1 MLVGRAGD
9 DEHRGVHRAAGGELV
24 FAGIDVGAAA
34 TKCIII
40 DEGRNEVASAV
51 KRTGMSLRQVADE
64 VYRETLG
71 GAGIEPDGIKVV
83 ATGFG
88 RKNVDF
94 AASNR
99 TEIYCH
105 SKGCYHHFP
114 RALTIVDIG
123 GQDTKVIRI
132 NEAGKILDFK
142 MNRKCAAGT
151 GAFLEEIARR
161 MDVPMEEMNGVAVSS
176 EREVEIGAY
185 CTVFTATEI
194 LSKIRE
200 GGKQEDIV
208 RGVFGSVVKRIMEMD
223 PLIGDIVLTGG
234 VAAHNEI
241 LFDLLEEALGREVL
255 KPPKPQFTG
264 AFGAALYA
272 MK

>member
-1 MLVGRAGD
+1 M
-9 DEHRGVHRAAGGELV
+9 
-24 FAGIDVGAAA
+24 FAGIDVGASA

-40 DEGRNEVASAV
+40 DKGKNEVAYAV
-51 KRTGMSLRQVADE
+51 KRTGMSLRKVADE
-64 VYRETLG
+64 VYQEALS
-71 GAGIEPDGIKVV
+71 GAGLEPDGIRVA

-88 RKNVDF
+88 RKNVAFADF
-94 AASNR
+94 IR
-99 TEIYCH
+99 TEISCH
-105 SKGCYHHFP
+105 CKGCYHHFP

-123 GQDTKVIRI
+123 GQDTKLIRT
-132 NEAGKILDFK
+132 NVEGKIIDFK

-161 MDVPMEEMNGVAVSS
+161 MEVPIEEMNGIALSS
-176 EREVEIGAY
+176 GREIEIGSY

-200 GGKQEDIV
+200 GENQEDIV
-208 RGVFGSVVKRIMEMD
+208 RGVFGSVIKRIQEMD
-223 PLIGDIVLTGG
+223 PLIGDVVLTGG

-241 LFDLLEEALGREVL
+241 LFELLEEALEREVL

-272 MK
+272 MM

>member
-1 MLVGRAGD
+1 M
-9 DEHRGVHRAAGGELV
+9 
-24 FAGIDVGAAA
+24 FAGIDVGASA
-34 TKCIII
+34 TKCMII
-40 DEGRNEVASAV
+40 DEGKNELSSAV
-51 KRTGMSLRQVADE
+51 KRTGMSLRKVADE
-64 VYRETLG
+64 VYKEALS
-71 GAGIEPDGIKVV
+71 GAGLELDGIKVV

-94 AASNR
+94 ADSIR
-99 TEIYCH
+99 TEISCH
-105 SKGCYHHFP
+105 CKGCYHHFP

-123 GQDTKVIRI
+123 GQDTKLIRT
-132 NEAGKILDFK
+132 NVEGKIIDFK

-161 MDVPMEEMNGVAVSS
+161 MDVPLEEMNGIALSS
-176 EREVEIGAY
+176 EREIEIGSY

-200 GGKQEDIV
+200 GEKQEDIV
-208 RGVFGSVVKRIMEMD
+208 RGVFGSVIKRIQEMN
-223 PLIGDIVLTGG
+223 PLIGDVVLTGG
-234 VAAHNEI
+234 VVAHNEI

-272 MK
+272 MM

>member
-1 MLVGRAGD
+1 MY
-9 DEHRGVHRAAGGELV
+9 
-24 FAGIDVGAAA
+24 FAGIDVGASA
-34 TKCIII
+34 TKCMII
-40 DEGRNEVASAV
+40 DEGSNELSWAV
-51 KRTGMSLRQVADE
+51 RRTGMDLRRVANDVYSESLKA
-64 VYRETLG
+64 
-71 GAGIEPDGIKVV
+71 AGIGADGVTIV

-94 AASNR
+94 ADSSR
-99 TEIYCH
+99 TEISCH
-105 SKGCYHHFP
+105 SKGCHHYFP

-123 GQDTKVIRI
+123 GQDTKVIRT
-132 NEAGKILDFK
+132 NEAGKIVDFK

-161 MDVPMEEMNGVAVSS
+161 MDIPMEEMNGIALSS
-176 EREVEIGAY
+176 GREIEIGAY

-194 LSKIRE
+194 LSKVRE
-200 GGKQEDIV
+200 GAKQEDIV
-208 RGVFGSVVKRIMEMD
+208 RAVFGSIIKRIQEMD
-223 PLIGDIVLTGG
+223 PLIGDVVLTGG

-241 LFDLLEEALGREVL
+241 LFELLEDALGREVL

-272 MK
+272 L

>member
-1 MLVGRAGD
+1 
-9 DEHRGVHRAAGGELV
+9 V
-24 FAGIDVGAAA
+24 FAGIDVGASA
-34 TKCIII
+34 TKCTVI
-40 DEGRNEVASAV
+40 DEGKNEVASAV
-51 KRTGMSLRQVADE
+51 KRTGMSLRKVADE
-64 VYRETLG
+64 VYKDALS
-71 GAGIEPDGIKVV
+71 GAGLEPQGIKVV

-94 AASNR
+94 AESNR

-123 GQDTKVIRI
+123 GQDTKLIRI

-161 MDVPMEEMNGVAVSS
+161 MDVPMEEMNGIAVSS
-176 EREVEIGAY
+176 EREIEIGAY

-200 GGKQEDIV
+200 GGKREDIV
-208 RGVFGSVVKRIMEMD
+208 RGVFGSVIKRMMEMD
-223 PLIGDIVLTGG
+223 PLIGDVVLTGG
-234 VAAHNEI
+234 VAAYNEI
-241 LFDLLEEALGREVL
+241 LFDLLKDALGREVL

-272 MK
+272 MI

>member
-1 MLVGRAGD
+1 M
-9 DEHRGVHRAAGGELV
+9 
-24 FAGIDVGAAA
+24 DVGASA
-34 TKCIII
+34 TKCMII
-40 DEGRNEVASAV
+40 DENKNEVSSAV
-51 KRTGMSLRQVADE
+51 RRTGMDLRKVAEDVYFESLRAACVE
-64 VYRETLG
+64 S
-71 GAGIEPDGIKVV
+71 DGVTVV

-88 RKNVDF
+88 RKNVNF
-94 AASNR
+94 ADSMR
-99 TEIYCH
+99 TEISCH
-105 SKGCYHHFP
+105 SKGCHHYFP

-123 GQDTKVIRI
+123 GQDTKVMRT
-132 NEAGKILDFK
+132 NEEGKIIDFK

-161 MDVPMEEMNGVAVSS
+161 LDVPMEEMNGIALSS
-176 EREVEIGAY
+176 KREIEIGAY

-200 GGKQEDIV
+200 GENQEDIV
-208 RGVFGSVVKRIMEMD
+208 RAVYGSVIKRIQEMD
-223 PLIGDIVLTGG
+223 PLVSDVVLTGG

-241 LFDLLEEALGREVL
+241 LFELLEAALEREVL

>member
-1 MLVGRAGD
+1 M
-9 DEHRGVHRAAGGELV
+9 
-24 FAGIDVGAAA
+24 FAGIDVGTSA
-34 TKCIII
+34 TKCMII
-40 DEGRNEVASAV
+40 DESKNELSSAV
-51 KRTGMSLRQVADE
+51 KRTGMSLRKVADE
-64 VYRETLG
+64 VYKESLG
-71 GAGIEPDGIKVV
+71 GAGLEPEGIKVV

-94 AASNR
+94 ADSIR
-99 TEIYCH
+99 TEISCH
-105 SKGCYHHFP
+105 CKGCYHHFP

-123 GQDTKVIRI
+123 GQDTKLIRT
-132 NEAGKILDFK
+132 NVEGKIIDFK

-161 MDVPMEEMNGVAVSS
+161 MDVPLEEMNGIALSS
-176 EREVEIGAY
+176 EREIEIGSY

-200 GGKQEDIV
+200 GEKQKDIV
-208 RGVFGSVVKRIMEMD
+208 RAVFGSVIKRIQEMN
-223 PLIGDIVLTGG
+223 PLIGDVVLTGG
-234 VAAHNEI
+234 VVAHNEI

-272 MK
+272 MM

>member
-1 MLVGRAGD
+1 M
-9 DEHRGVHRAAGGELV
+9 
-24 FAGIDVGAAA
+24 FAGIDVGASA
-34 TKCIII
+34 TKCMII
-40 DEGRNEVASAV
+40 DESKNELSSAV
-51 KRTGMSLRQVADE
+51 KRTGMSLRKVANE
-64 VYRETLG
+64 VFEESLKV
-71 GAGIEPDGIKVV
+71 AGIDSDGIKVV

-88 RKNVDF
+88 RKNVEF
-94 AASNR
+94 ADSIR
-99 TEIYCH
+99 TEISCH

-123 GQDTKVIRI
+123 GQDNKVIRT
-132 NEAGKILDFK
+132 NVEGKIIDFK

-161 MDVPMEEMNGVAVSS
+161 LAVPMEEMNGIAESS
-176 EREVEIGAY
+176 TQETEIGAY

-200 GGKQEDIV
+200 GEKQEDIV
-208 RGVFGSVVKRIMEMD
+208 RGVFGSVIKRIMEMD
-223 PLIGDIVLTGG
+223 PLIGDVVLTGG

-272 MK
+272 MM